1 MYTLQLD
8 YRKLIQEDTPYFDLT
23 AHLLGLDEQPLK
35 ITYFTRE
42 KCVVCGTEEVREIFK
57 VLDITTE
64 EFVPSGT
71 ICEPGSTLIS
81 GTGRAT
87 DVHMAWKS
95 GQNMLDQSSGIATK
109 AKRMT
114 DTVRTINKNITIL
127 TTRKV
132 FPGTK
137 AIAAKAAVAGGAV
150 PHRLGTSES
159 ILIFPQQIRLMG
171 GMDEF
176 LKKLPA
182 LKAECCEKKFII
194 ETDNEEDAAMLLRA
208 GADGIQ
214 FEKLKPEV
222 LTGICSHISAEFPNA
237 VLLAAGGIN
246 ENNAAAYAAA
256 GVNALVTS
264 NVYNAKPVD
273 ISVKL
278 ENA

>member
-8 YRKLIQEDTPYFDLT
+8 YRKLIHEDTPYFDLT
-23 AHLLGLDEQPLK
+23 AHLLGLDEQPVK

-42 KCVVCGTEEVREIFK
+42 KCVVSGTEEVREIFRTLNIK
-57 VLDITTE
+57 TD

-71 ICEPGSTLIS
+71 LCEPGSTLIS
-81 GTGRAT
+81 GTGRAV
-87 DVHMAWKS
+87 DVHMAWKP
-95 GQNMLDQSSGIATK
+95 GQNMIDQASGIATK
-109 AKRMT
+109 ARRMT
-114 DTVRTINKNITIL
+114 DAVRAVNKNITIL

-159 ILIFPQQIRLMG
+159 ILVFPQQIRLMG

-176 LKKLPA
+176 LKRLPS
-182 LKAECCEKKFII
+182 LKAECCEKKLIM
-194 ETDNEEDAAMLLRA
+194 ETDNEEEAAMLLRA

-214 FEKLKPEV
+214 FEKIKPDV
-222 LTGICSHISAEFPNA
+222 LTGICERISAKFPNA

-246 ENNAAAYAAA
+246 ENNCAAYAAT

-264 NVYNAKPVD
+264 NVYTAKPVD
-273 ISVKL
+273 ISARL

>member
-8 YRKLIQEDTPYFDLT
+8 YRKLIKEDTPYFDLT
-23 AHLLGLDEQPLK
+23 AHLLGLDEQQVK

-57 VLDITTE
+57 VLNITTE

-71 ICEPGSTLIS
+71 VCAPGSILIS
-81 GTGRAT
+81 GIGRAV
-87 DVHMAWKS
+87 DVHMAWKP
-95 GQNMLDQSSGIATK
+95 GQNMIDQASGIATK

-114 DTVRTINKNITIL
+114 DAVRAINKNITIL

-137 AIAAKAAVAGGAV
+137 AISAKAAVAGGAV

-159 ILIFPQQIRLMG
+159 VLVFPQQIWLMG

-176 LKKLPA
+176 LKRLPV
-182 LKAECCEKKFII
+182 LKAECCEKKLIL
-194 ETDNEEDAAMLLRA
+194 ETGSEEEAVMLLRA

-222 LTGICSHISAEFPNA
+222 LTGICERIYAEFPNA

-246 ENNAAAYAAA
+246 EDNAAAYAAT

>member
-8 YRKLIQEDTPYFDLT
+8 YRKLIKEDTPYFDLT
-23 AHLLGLDEQPLK
+23 AHLLGLDEQLVK

-57 VLDITTE
+57 ILNITTD

-71 ICEPGSTLIS
+71 VCEPGSTLIS
-81 GTGRAT
+81 GTGRAV
-87 DVHMAWKS
+87 DIHMAWKP
-95 GQNMLDQSSGIATK
+95 GQNMIDQASGIATK

-114 DTVRTINKNITIL
+114 DAVRAVNEKMTIL

-159 ILIFPQQIRLMG
+159 ILVFPQQIRLMG
-171 GMDEF
+171 DMEAF
-176 LKKLPA
+176 LKRLPD
-182 LKAECCEKKFII
+182 LKVECCEKKLIM
-194 ETDNEEDAAMLLRA
+194 ETDNEEEAAMLLRS

-214 FEKLKPEV
+214 FEKLKPEA
-222 LTGICSHISAEFPNA
+222 LTGICQRLRAEFPNA

-246 ENNAAAYAAA
+246 ENNAPAYAAT

-264 NVYNAKPVD
+264 NVYVAKPVD
-273 ISVKL
+273 ISARL